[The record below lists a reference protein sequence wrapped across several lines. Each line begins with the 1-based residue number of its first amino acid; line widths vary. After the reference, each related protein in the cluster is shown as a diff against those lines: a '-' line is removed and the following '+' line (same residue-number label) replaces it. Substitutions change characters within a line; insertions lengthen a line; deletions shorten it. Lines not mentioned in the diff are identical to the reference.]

1 VSVSDPLDVFRDLAR
16 RPRADGRFIVEG
28 ELAVGRLLESAFEV
42 ESIAC
47 TPGSRSRLAIPEHV
61 AVFELP
67 NAALRELAG
76 FDFHRG
82 ALACARRPDAW
93 KVDEALLR
101 RERLTIVIAAGLAD
115 PRNVGALIRNAR
127 AFGVDWVIV
136 DMHGADPLSRV
147 AIRASM
153 GNVFRVPITIEA
165 LPGRVRELGCTIV
178 AATPEQGA
186 EDLHAFVRPD
196 RIALLV
202 GNEGEGLSAE
212 MLGLADRRVRIPIA
226 READSLNVAA
236 ATAVLLDRLR

>member
-1 VSVSDPLDVFRDLAR
+1 MSDPLDVYRDLGR

-28 ELAVGRLLESAFEV
+28 ELAVGRLLESAFEI
-42 ESIAC
+42 ESIVC
-47 TPGSRSRLAIPEHV
+47 TPGSRSRLSIPEHV
-61 AVFELP
+61 AVFERA
-67 NAALRELAG
+67 NAELRELVG

-82 ALACARRPDAW
+82 ALACAVRPAVW
-93 KVDEALLR
+93 AIDEGVLE

-115 PRNVGALIRNAR
+115 PRNLGALIRNAR
-127 AFGVDWVIV
+127 AFGVDAVIV
-136 DMHGADPLSRV
+136 DAHGADPLSRV

-153 GNVFRVPITIEA
+153 GNVFRVPIAIEA
-165 LPGRVRELGCTIV
+165 LPGRIRALGCSIV
-178 AATPEQGA
+178 AATPDDGA
-186 EDLHAFVRPD
+186 EDLHGFVRPD

-212 MLGLADRRVRIPIA
+212 LLALADRRVRIPIA